1 MQNEKLNSIYEQA
14 LKDIESASNS
24 EELLNVKNKYLAKKS
39 ELMGMSSLLGSL
51 PVEEKKTFGQELN
64 QVKTEVNSRIEEK
77 AKAFAKAQLEEKLQK
92 EQIDISLPG
101 RTIERGGEN
110 PFHIIID
117 EVTRIFIGMGFDVA
131 EGPEV
136 EEDLYNFELLNIPKD
151 HPARDMQDSF
161 YIDENKLLRSQ
172 TSPVQ
177 ARTMIASKGAPI
189 RIICPGKTYRRDDD
203 DATHSHQFA
212 QIEGLVIDKDI
223 NIGHLKATLDLFAKK
238 MFGEQREIRLRPSF
252 FPFTEPSVEV
262 DVSCGNCG
270 GKGCAMCKGTGYIEI
285 LGGGMVHPNVLKMNG
300 YDPDVYSGF
309 AFGIGIERTA
319 MLRFGIDDVRKL
331 YQNDVR
337 FLHQFKKKI

>member
-14 LKDIESASNS
+14 LKDIELASNS
-24 EELLNVKNKYLAKKS
+24 EELLNVKNKYLSKKS

-64 QVKTEVNSRIEEK
+64 QVKTEVAAKIDIK
-77 AKAFAKAQLEEKLQK
+77 AKAFAKAELDEKLQK
-92 EQIDISLPG
+92 EQIDITLPG
-101 RTIERGGEN
+101 RGVERGGEN

-117 EVTRIFIGMGFDVA
+117 EVTNIFLGMGFDVA

-161 YIDENKLLRSQ
+161 YIDESKLLRSQ

-177 ARTMIASKGAPI
+177 ARTMIASQGAPI

-238 MFGEQREIRLRPSF
+238 MFGEKREIRLRPSF

-270 GKGCAMCKGTGYIEI
+270 GKGCSMCKGTGFIEI

-309 AFGIGIERTA
+309 AFGIGIERIA
-319 MLRFGIDDVRKL
+319 MLRYGIDDIRKL